1 MRRNYRFFR
10 KSTNEHTYFHEIA
23 PAKSPFASPYHYIKE
38 SQDKDKL
45 HLSRGRSRD
54 IKLWKTWI
62 FCQKILKIIA
72 ILEQGPTY
80 NYVAHLYF
88 IVPRNRLSQITSRQ
102 IVLVRKYSN
111 RCYKPYRIAGISK
124 DFVINRNCID
134 ILKFHNQDQT
144 LFYFPF
150 PLIKASEF

>member
-1 MRRNYRFFR
+1 MRHNYRF
-10 KSTNEHTYFHEIA
+10 SGSLLTNTHFHEIA
-23 PAKSPFASPYHYIKE
+23 PAKSPICISLSLIKE
-38 SQDKDKL
+38 RQDKDKL
-45 HLSRGRSRD
+45 HLSRGRSRNTES
-54 IKLWKTWI
+54 WKTWI

-72 ILEQGPTY
+72 VLEQGPTY
-80 NYVAHLYF
+80 NSVAYSYF
-88 IVPRNRLSQITSRQ
+88 IVLWNRLSQITSRQ

-111 RCYKPYRIAGISK
+111 RCYKPHRIARIFK